1 MPQERFEFRISFRK
15 LLIGAVVTIVPI
27 SLITLYQISQS
38 GRHLQETIGRQFA
51 TNAQATADEVAQ
63 FIRAQVV
70 ETALMASDSAVV
82 DGVAAANRAY
92 GGLSE
97 SQINA
102 RIDQRET
109 TWNQLGGEP
118 LVRGILASPT
128 SRALRRKLL
137 IDPKFLRI
145 TVTDER
151 GATIAASHKTLD
163 YLQADEE
170 YWQNIYAEGRGAI
183 SLTDILYD
191 EASKHNYIGIGVPVV
206 ADGTAEFLGTL
217 DALIEVT
224 SLFPALRRTQI
235 GPTGRVMLVKGD
247 GTIISTSEGR
257 GLSMD
262 VRSQEFSAVV
272 DAVPA
277 FRGSSAGYLIANLSG
292 EGDTLI
298 GYADTGLKEDFQ
310 SLDWAVLVAQ
320 RSSEALTELQAPQQ
334 VLLLLAFIGL
344 GAVVLLFVY
353 FSLSPKESVEERVE
367 PYCYGGA
374 SPLREWR

>member
-15 LLIGAVVTIVPI
+15 LLIGAAVTIVPI
-27 SLITLYQISQS
+27 SLITLYEIGRS
-38 GRHLQETIGRQFA
+38 GRHVQETIGRQFA
-51 TNAQATADEVAQ
+51 TNAQASADEVAQ
-63 FIRAQVV
+63 FIRAHVV
-70 ETALMASDSAVV
+70 ETALMASDTAVIE
-82 DGVAAANRAY
+82 GVTAANRAY
-92 GGLSE
+92 AGLNE
-97 SQINA
+97 SQIKT
-102 RIDQRET
+102 RIDQREAS
-109 TWNQLGGEP
+109 WNQPGGEP
-118 LVRGILASPT
+118 LVRGILASSA

-137 IDPKFLRI
+137 LDPKFLRI

-163 YLQADEE
+163 YFQADEE
-170 YWQNIYAEGRGAI
+170 YWQNIHAEDRGAI

-191 EASKHNYIGIGVPVV
+191 EASKSNYVGIGVPVV
-206 ADGTAEFLGTL
+206 ADDTAEFLGTL

-224 SLFPALRRTQI
+224 SLFPALKRTQI

-262 VRSQEFSAVV
+262 VRSPEFAAVV
-272 DAVPA
+272 DEVPA
-277 FRGSSAGYLIANLSG
+277 FRGSPANYLVADLSR

-298 GYADTGLKEDFQ
+298 GYADTGLKEDYR

-320 RSSEALTELQAPQQ
+320 RSTEALTELQAPQQ
-334 VLLLLAFIGL
+334 VLLLLAFLGL

-353 FSLSPKESVEERVE
+353 FSLSPKESVEERIE
-367 PYCYGGA
+367 PYSYGGA
-374 SPLREWR
+374 SPLRD